1 MEEAFLYTFL
11 SFYLVELEYHKF
23 FIYRT
28 RSILIKQYYNGLQRI
43 KQVIALQL
51 YNKKVKT

>member
-11 SFYLVELEYHKF
+11 SFYLVELVYHKF

-43 KQVIALQL
+43 KQVIAL
-51 YNKKVKT
+51 